1 MTIEEAKKIYNVWRD
16 YIEIADKLHS
26 IFHIVPESFLPYP
39 AEELEEALNI
49 VAKDYFDAG
58 DKKTARNIQEV
69 MTAHLMPYHMTV
81 INGELTSTNEKPTD
95 EEVLGEMKEKLD
107 LILSNPELKE
117 AVLANLKRVR
127 DSWLKQKT
135 S

>member
-1 MTIEEAKKIYNVWRD
+1 MTIEEAKKIFDVWRE

-39 AEELEEALNI
+39 ADVLEEALDI

-58 DKKTARNIQEV
+58 HKRMAENIQE
-69 MTAHLMPYHMTV
+69 MMSLHLMPYHITV
-81 INGELTSTNEKPTD
+81 VNGELTSTNKKPTD
-95 EEVLGEMKEKLD
+95 EEALGEMKKKLD
-107 LILSNPELKE
+107 LILSNPELKD

-127 DSWLKQKT
+127 DSWLKQKAI
-135 S
+135 